1 MVESFQPHIIAV
13 TESWG
18 NAEIDDSEL
27 YITGYTM
34 FHKDRPL
41 DARGGG
47 VLLFVSEDL
56 GAVEW
61 LPSTKFPEQTWCRL
75 CINNDMELLVGVCY
89 NSRNKSLFP
98 NNDELLQKLI
108 NEVSNKHM
116 LLMGDFNYKGINWLT
131 SQASE
136 TTAQQF
142 LDCLEDSFL
151 TQHVTEPTREDSI
164 LDLVI
169 TDEPDMIDEVKVLGH
184 FSSSD
189 HNALYWTTNVA
200 VKKVSTNRLIRDFN
214 KADIASMKKEL
225 RSLNWNLDPDM
236 SVSELWDTFKKTMEE
251 LLNKYVPV
259 KKSNTGKHKKAI
271 WMTHKAVKAVR
282 RKHNLFSKY
291 KDTSHPAYI
300 KASCTARKEV
310 KRAKRNFEAKLSKN
324 IKKDT
329 KSFYAYVRSRCKTK
343 VKVGF

>member
-1 MVESFQPHIIAV
+1 
-13 TESWG
+13 
-18 NAEIDDSEL
+18 
-27 YITGYTM
+27 
-34 FHKDRPL
+34 
-41 DARGGG
+41 
-47 VLLFVSEDL
+47 
-56 GAVEW
+56 
-61 LPSTKFPEQTWCRL
+61 
-75 CINNDMELLVGVCY
+75 
-89 NSRNKSLFP
+89 
-98 NNDELLQKLI
+98 
-108 NEVSNKHM
+108 
-116 LLMGDFNYKGINWLT
+116 MGDFNYKGINWLT

-251 LLNKYVPV
+251 LLNK
-259 KKSNTGKHKKAI
+259 
-271 WMTHKAVKAVR
+271 
-282 RKHNLFSKY
+282 
-291 KDTSHPAYI
+291 
-300 KASCTARKEV
+300 
-310 KRAKRNFEAKLSKN
+310 
-324 IKKDT
+324 
-329 KSFYAYVRSRCKTK
+329 
-343 VKVGF
+343 